1 METPKREREVIV
13 TIRELKAKGLV
24 KAYGGRR
31 VVDDV
36 SLRIKSG
43 QVVGLLG
50 PNGAGKTTTFYMITG
65 LVKPDSGEVYL
76 DDQDISEL
84 PVYLRARLG
93 ISYLPQET
101 SVFRKLTVSD
111 NIMAILET
119 VESDKDRLNERL
131 EELLAELDISAL
143 RDQSADS
150 LSGGQKRRLEITRAL
165 VTDPDFILLDDRAGI
180 LLSGGERRRVEI
192 ARSLCTNPSF
202 ILLDEPFSGLDPIV
216 VLEIQKIITK
226 LKDRGIGIVIT
237 DHNTR
242 ETLGVCD
249 TIYLLDKGRILE
261 HGDPGTIAASE
272 LAREVYLGKK
282 FRL

>member
-143 RDQSADS
+143 RDQRADS

-165 VTDPDFILLDDRAGI
+165 VTDPD
-180 LLSGGERRRVEI
+180 
-192 ARSLCTNPSF
+192 F

>member
-1 METPKREREVIV
+1 M
-13 TIRELKAKGLV
+13 RELKAKGLV
-24 KAYGGRR
+24 KAYGGTR

-65 LVKPDSGEVYL
+65 LVKPDNGEVYL

-101 SVFRKLTVSD
+101 SVFRKLSVSD

-119 VESDKDRLNERL
+119 VESDKRRRNERL

-143 RDQSADS
+143 RNQRADS

-165 VTDPDFILLDDRAGI
+165 VTDPD
-180 LLSGGERRRVEI
+180 
-192 ARSLCTNPSF
+192 F

-282 FRL
+282 FRM

>member
-1 METPKREREVIV
+1 MKAVP
-13 TIRELKAKGLV
+13 RELRARSLV
-24 KAYGGRR
+24 KQYGSRR

-36 SLRIKSG
+36 TLRIRSG

-65 LVKPDSGEVYL
+65 LVRPDSGEVFL
-76 DDQDISEL
+76 DDQEITQL

-93 ISYLPQET
+93 INYLPQET
-101 SVFRKLTVSD
+101 SVFRKLTVAE

-119 VESDKDRLNERL
+119 IEPDKSARNERL
-131 EELLAELDISAL
+131 AALLAELDITPL
-143 RDQSADS
+143 RNQRADS

-165 VTDPDFILLDDRAGI
+165 VTDPDFILLD
-180 LLSGGERRRVEI
+180 
-192 ARSLCTNPSF
+192 
-202 ILLDEPFSGLDPIV
+202 EPFAGLDPIV
-216 VLEIQKIITK
+216 VLEIQKIIAK

-249 TIYLLDKGRILE
+249 IIYLLDKGRILE
-261 HGDPGTIAASE
+261 QGDPQTIAASE
-272 LAREVYLGKK
+272 RAREVYLGKQ
-282 FRL
+282 FSM

>member
-1 METPKREREVIV
+1 V
-13 TIRELKAKGLV
+13 RELRAKGLV
-24 KAYGGRR
+24 KAYGGTR

-36 SLRIKSG
+36 SIRIKSG

-65 LVKPDSGEVYL
+65 LVKPDDGEVYL

-119 VESDKDRLNERL
+119 VESDKDRRNERL

-143 RDQSADS
+143 RDQRADS

-165 VTDPDFILLDDRAGI
+165 VTDPD
-180 LLSGGERRRVEI
+180 
-192 ARSLCTNPSF
+192 F

-261 HGDPGTIAASE
+261 HGDPETIAASK

-282 FRL
+282 FRM